1 MKVGLALLLATVIPL
16 GWAVLGVF
24 FLCRFVASHRAANKS
39 ILDLLRCCLTRS
51 VPFELLRTLNG
62 NINPQASRPTP

>member
-24 FLCRFVASHRAANKS
+24 FLCRLVASHRAANRS
-39 ILDLLRCCLTRS
+39 ILDILRRRLTHS
-51 VPFELLRTLNG
+51 APFELLRTLNSKISSAAG
-62 NINPQASRPTP
+62 LPTP